1 MTREILWLRAGRL
14 RGYPKAVV
22 PQYCPPWLHTGITE
36 ELKKNF
42 MLLSHPRDSEF
53 TGLESWEFFLLDF

>member
-36 ELKKNF
+36 ELKKKLHAF
-42 MLLSHPRDSEF
+42 IPP
-53 TGLESWEFFLLDF
+53 